1 MVAGMLS
8 SHSPYGFLSGVIM
21 VDNTSTSTQRLFLWR
36 DVCNTASGADPN
48 LTLQHFARG
57 IFGEDYIYA
66 MPMNN

>member
-21 VDNTSTSTQRLFLWR
+21 VDNTSTSTQRLYLWR
-36 DVCNTASGADPN
+36 TNCDVWAGADPN
-48 LTLQHFARG
+48 LTLQHFTRG
-57 IFGEDYIYA
+57 VYGEDYIYA